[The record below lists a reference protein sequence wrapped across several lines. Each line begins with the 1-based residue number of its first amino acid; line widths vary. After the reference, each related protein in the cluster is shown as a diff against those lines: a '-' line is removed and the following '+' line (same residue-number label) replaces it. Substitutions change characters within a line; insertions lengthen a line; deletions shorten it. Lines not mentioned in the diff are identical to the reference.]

1 MRMTIEGQGNR
12 VRRGSAGAGAEDEA
26 KQIKITSQEEK
37 RDEGRRKEG
46 GGCRRAA
53 TDWLTATAAKHRMNE
68 MKLRKKWWNGRNRSA
83 GKGDVMQ
90 QMVDDNR
97 GMEDWA
103 TENKRLDIKIKQTL
117 EQEGMWQIN
126 WKHTAK
132 RSEKKLLTRIFITL
146 PQMISDQRR

>member
-53 TDWLTATAAKHRMNE
+53 TD
-68 MKLRKKWWNGRNRSA
+68 
-83 GKGDVMQ
+83 
-90 QMVDDNR
+90 
-97 GMEDWA
+97 
-103 TENKRLDIKIKQTL
+103 
-117 EQEGMWQIN
+117 
-126 WKHTAK
+126 
-132 RSEKKLLTRIFITL
+132 
-146 PQMISDQRR
+146 